1 MMMMTSHAVSV
12 IGRMFNAH
20 QYIASIY
27 ILYVIIITWYI
38 NRFKSEEGFRM
49 SDKCD
54 SFARIDVVKKLVN
67 CANEIPSDGIFGS
80 KD

>member
-1 MMMMTSHAVSV
+1 MDLNFFQPKANVDSKHLHFIRT
-12 IGRMFNAH
+12 
-20 QYIASIY
+20 
-27 ILYVIIITWYI
+27 

-54 SFARIDVVKKLVN
+54 SVARIDVVKKLVN

-80 KD
+80 ED